1 MTSAFFTLKERQA
14 LWLEAS
20 MRPTELRRGSTL
32 SLEGG
37 AGTKVRVIAG
47 NVWLTQYR
55 DNTDYV
61 MRSGDSAMLNGKGT
75 TLIYAFDDSSLGF
88 VAPESAPVATRM
100 ELRLRGVV
108 A

>member
-1 MTSAFFTLKERQA
+1 
-14 LWLEAS
+14 

-32 SLEGG
+32 KLEGG
-37 AGTKVRVIAG
+37 AGTNVRVIAG
-47 NVWLTQYR
+47 NVWLTQYQ
-55 DNTDYV
+55 DLADSV

-75 TLIYAFDDSSLGF
+75 TLIYAFDHSWLAI
-88 VAPESAPVATRM
+88 VTPESAPVATRM

>member
-1 MTSAFFTLKERQA
+1 
-14 LWLEAS
+14 

-32 SLEGG
+32 KFEGG

-47 NVWLTQYR
+47 NVWLTQYK
-55 DNTDYV
+55 DNADHV
-61 MRSGDSAMLNGKGT
+61 LGSGDSSMLNGKGT
-75 TLIYAFDDSSLGF
+75 TLIYAFDDSSLSL